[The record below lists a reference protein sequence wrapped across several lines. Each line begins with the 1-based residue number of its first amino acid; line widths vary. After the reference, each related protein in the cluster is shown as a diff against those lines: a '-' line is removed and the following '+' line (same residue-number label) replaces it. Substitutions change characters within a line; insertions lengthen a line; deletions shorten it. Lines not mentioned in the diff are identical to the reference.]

1 VEIAV
6 PMPQFKRRAF
16 ASGLLFAVFLVHAA
30 DPVPPGPAAEPADAS
45 HHHPFDIAATGSG
58 APLSIQDAVQLALTD
73 QPMLHGREASIDA
86 EEQLAVSASQLPDP
100 KLMADLKDLPVDR
113 GEAFSV
119 RDDNFTTFSVGLSQ
133 DFPRGDKR
141 RLKGERKRL
150 EAATDRFGLE
160 NDRRTISREAAL
172 GWLDVYENEQALGL
186 THQLSQE
193 SALQVRALENDY
205 RNGRA
210 SQADWIAAKV
220 EAELVND
227 KEQDWQHHVE
237 RMRASLSRWIG
248 GEAQR
253 PLVADLS
260 SLPPPSDF
268 PKLAAEVDRHPV
280 VAGLQKQVET
290 SETDVKLARQAY
302 KSDFSVEGYFGYRPA
317 YADFV
322 GVQVSMDL
330 PFFTA
335 KRQDRDLAAALRQ
348 SDAAQDRKADALR
361 ELHAQATEDYIDW
374 HHARERTATFDN
386 DIIPDAQRRV
396 AAAQAAYAAGR
407 GAFDAVLMARR
418 SLLDTQLQR
427 LALSVDA
434 ARAQVR
440 LEYFA
445 AQGETP

>member
-1 VEIAV
+1 
-6 PMPQFKRRAF
+6 MPRFKRHAF
-16 ASGLLFAVFLVHAA
+16 ASGLFFAAFLAHAA
-30 DPVPPGPAAEPADAS
+30 DLAPPEPATDPAVAS
-45 HHHPFDIAATGSG
+45 PHSHHPFDALATGSG
-58 APLSIQDAVQLALTD
+58 TPLSLQDAVRLALTD
-73 QPMLHGREASIDA
+73 QPMLRGREATIDA
-86 EEQLAVSASQLPDP
+86 EEQLAVSAAQLPDP
-100 KLMADLKDLPVDR
+100 KLMAGLKDLPVDR

-119 RDDNFTTFSVGLSQ
+119 RDDNFTMFSVGLSQ

-141 RLKGERKRL
+141 RLKGERKHL
-150 EAATDRFGLE
+150 EAATDRFGLD
-160 NDRRTISREAAL
+160 NDRRTVSREAAL
-172 GWLDVYENEQALGL
+172 GWLDVYESEQALGL
-186 THQLSQE
+186 THQLSKE
-193 SALQVRALENDY
+193 SDLQVRALENDY

-227 KEQDWQHHVE
+227 KQQDWQHHVE

-260 SLPPPSDF
+260 SLPPPSDYSQ
-268 PKLAAEVDRHPV
+268 LAAEVDRHPM

-290 SETDVKLARQAY
+290 SDTDVKLARQAY
-302 KSDFSVEGYFGYRPA
+302 KSDFSVEGYVGYRPA

-322 GVQVSMDL
+322 GVQVTMDL

-374 HHARERTATFDN
+374 HHASERVATFDH

-407 GAFDAVLMARR
+407 GALDAVLMGRR

-440 LEYFA
+440 LQYFA
-445 AQGETP
+445 TQGETP